1 MAYGR
6 SLRNGTRKRKLNY
19 NGPLNNMKKP
29 KIKHNKETKSLE
41 TNTTSNNNNN
51 NDDDILE
58 IDASLLKIDS
68 ESDRDA
74 QNANSS
80 KNTTD
85 DNSLKNVNIVASPS
99 KRTLQGAKKTK
110 IYLSRSP
117 LTKNDS
123 GIESSF
129 DNGANTSKI
138 FPNKNNNTSLS
149 DILNKMNQRKVLNET
164 IDFSFENELKDSDDL
179 AFVVNKDNTL
189 NNKKNKIS
197 SLDQF
202 NKYSSVRANRINS
215 TNKKNQSEKEIVH
228 LSDEEAEDKKK
239 PNEDINTSNM
249 KEKENKSQDIDI
261 HDLTSKRNGL
271 SDVKTPIRFNTAKII
286 WKNQNGNYNYQY
298 FDKNKEKLQLGASFS
313 STFFELLLEGFTTDK
328 ISYENVEIFSYKTG
342 FEAVVLEFKTPIKL
356 RKTNS
361 KSTGSLQSVVILK
374 VVCLEFSP
382 NKTSESQL
390 PGLLTERF
398 EKANNKL
405 IVNKNYKITFRTQLK
420 DKYKLGDESGL
431 LKSNTT
437 SSSQLQNSRF
447 NSLKDKT
454 YNSLTKHQFTQKRG
468 PSYSNKG
475 NVISSPSSGINKSNK
490 KQIETHNEVSTSLSR
505 NGIDPGSFF
514 GNNSSNKQYTSSLRG
529 LRKLEDVSKI
539 DEENLKT
546 ERENAKPNTNIV
558 SPNQSFS
565 GRVTRSKT
573 GSSNPKTRK
582 RYTEI
587 FDDTEYE
594 KTQPL
599 EMDLKHFFSDGS
611 SLIIHD
617 KDYQCLF
624 NGQWLNGTV
633 IDFFNKFFK
642 DDVFKLQV
650 TPKLENLKNV
660 EMKEE
665 KEEEKEEK
673 EEKDEKDE
681 EKNKEKETSLSKS
694 SDNDN
699 NCLNEGTSK
708 LEDNIKAEESDKN
721 PHLSKDFYIFSSYF
735 FLTLDNLEKVV
746 QSRWL
751 LKDDCAVMKKHKYH
765 IIPVNINYHWFGCIL
780 EDFYEKCLETQSM
793 IKEFEAKKEQENLG
807 KEESDNN
814 DILTNSE
821 DKDQNLVEEQ
831 SEEKN
836 DINIEENIFFENSEV
851 KTRADRHRHKTFL
864 NSNLNSKQQQKPLTL
879 RTKDLPKITIYVF
892 DSLRNLHQKELQ
904 PIKDF
909 LILFAL
915 TNFNI
920 KLNPVQLK
928 LRNSQVIKQPNM
940 NDCGVHL
947 ISNIKVFMKFTEKT
961 IRLWNSCSF
970 TGDDPELISFFK
982 ETYVKTSRKPLRDI
996 LDSLLEIAKTK
1007 KDSNNI
1013 ALEPIKID
1021 SKSDSEDDELMI
1033 IEKNSAKKKIP
1044 TNENDDISLEKN
1056 EHKINEPSVLQKLS
1070 DLQLEEEKEVENNKN
1085 FIIDAETKKAANEEI
1100 DRVFAESDSETSDD
1114 KNLITSNSQEL
1125 KLAHEIDL
1133 FSEKTENNKQ
1143 SDIEKLNE
1151 KNLTS
1156 NTSKYFDKK
1165 NSTKPSV
1172 NSDLLKDRKDNIAK
1186 SSQNVES
1193 SDQEFTN
1200 DDKIL
1205 YEKDEKKLKDLDEL
1219 SAKIQAAVNPEHLDT
1234 GKPILIL
1241 RDSTIQKQT
1250 SSDASDSTNFDNG
1263 TNNSQ
1268 IDSLSD
1274 NIRHRRKRKINN
1286 YKE

>member
-29 KIKHNKETKSLE
+29 KLKQNKETRSFE
-41 TNTTSNNNNN
+41 TNSNNN

-58 IDASLLKIDS
+58 IDESLLKIDS
-68 ESDRDA
+68 ESERDV

-110 IYLSRSP
+110 NYHPRSP

-129 DNGANTSKI
+129 DNGANTSKN
-138 FPNKNNNTSLS
+138 FLTKKNNTSLS
-149 DILNKMNQRKVLNET
+149 DILNKMNQRKVSNKT

-179 AFVVNKDNTL
+179 AFVVNEDNTL
-189 NNKKNKIS
+189 NKKNKIS

-202 NKYSSVRANRINS
+202 NKYSSVRANRINI

-228 LSDEEAEDKKK
+228 LSDEEEEEKEENDDV
-239 PNEDINTSNM
+239 NISNM

-261 HDLTSKRNGL
+261 NDLTSKRNGL
-271 SDVKTPIRFNTAKII
+271 SDVKTPIRFNTAKIV

-313 STFFELLLEGFTTDK
+313 STFFELILEGFTTDK
-328 ISYENVEIFSYKTG
+328 ISYENVEIFSYKSG

-356 RKTNS
+356 RKINS

-390 PGLLTERF
+390 AGLLTERF
-398 EKANNKL
+398 EKANNNL

-437 SSSQLQNSRF
+437 SSSFSSSQLQNSRF

-454 YNSLTKHQFTQKRG
+454 YNSLTKQQFVQKRG

-490 KQIETHNEVSTSLSR
+490 NQIETHKEASTSLSR

-514 GNNSSNKQYTSSLRG
+514 GNSDSNKNYTSSLRG

-539 DEENLKT
+539 DQENLKT
-546 ERENAKPNTNIV
+546 ERENAKPNTSIV

-565 GRVTRSKT
+565 GRVTRSQT
-573 GSSNPKTRK
+573 GSSNPKPRK

-650 TPKLENLKNV
+650 TPKLEDLKKV
-660 EMKEE
+660 EKEMKEE
-665 KEEEKEEK
+665 KEEEK
-673 EEKDEKDE
+673 
-681 EKNKEKETSLSKS
+681 SLIKPL
-694 SDNDN
+694 DNEN
-699 NCLNEGTSK
+699 NCLSEGTLK

-721 PHLSKDFYIFSSYF
+721 PHLSKNFYIFSSYF

-793 IKEFEAKKEQENLG
+793 IKEFETKKEQENLA
-807 KEESDNN
+807 KEESESK
-814 DILTNSE
+814 DILKNPEEKDADVVEEKSEKTNDSSI
-821 DKDQNLVEEQ
+821 DKD
-831 SEEKN
+831 
-836 DINIEENIFFENSEV
+836 IFFESSEA
-851 KTRADRHRHKTFL
+851 KTRADRHRLKTFL
-864 NSNLNSKQQQKPLTL
+864 NSNFNSKQQKPLTL

-982 ETYVKTSRKPLRDI
+982 ETYVKTSRKPLREI
-996 LDSLLEIAKTK
+996 LASLLEIAKTK

-1013 ALEPIKID
+1013 ALEPIKMD
-1021 SKSDSEDDELMI
+1021 SKSDSEDDELVI
-1033 IEKNSAKKKIP
+1033 IEKNSAKKKIS
-1044 TNENDDISLEKN
+1044 TDENDDIFSKKN
-1056 EHKINEPSVLQKLS
+1056 KHKINEPSVLQKLS
-1070 DLQLEEEKEVENNKN
+1070 DLQLAEEEDEENNKN
-1085 FIIDAETKKAANEEI
+1085 FIINAEIKKAANEEI

-1114 KNLITSNSQEL
+1114 KNPITSNSQEL
-1125 KLAHEIDL
+1125 GLAHEIGL
-1133 FSEKTENNKQ
+1133 FSEKTDNNKQ
-1143 SDIEKLNE
+1143 SGIEELNE
-1151 KNLTS
+1151 KNLTL

-1172 NSDLLKDRKDNIAK
+1172 NSGLLKDRKDNIAK
-1186 SSQNVES
+1186 SSQNIES
-1193 SDQEFTN
+1193 SDHEFTN
-1200 DDKIL
+1200 NDKIL
-1205 YEKDEKKLKDLDEL
+1205 YEKDEEKLKDLDEL
-1219 SAKIQAAVNPEHLDT
+1219 SAKIQAVVNPEHHNT
-1234 GKPILIL
+1234 GKPVL
-1241 RDSTIQKQT
+1241 RLLDSTIQKQ
-1250 SSDASDSTNFDNG
+1250 SNSDDSDSTNFKND

-1274 NIRHRRKRKINN
+1274 NIRHRRKRKIDS

>member
-29 KIKHNKETKSLE
+29 KIKQNKETKSLE
-41 TNTTSNNNNN
+41 TNTNSNNNT
-51 NDDDILE
+51 DDILE

-68 ESDRDA
+68 ESDRDV

-110 IYLSRSP
+110 TYLSRSP

-129 DNGANTSKI
+129 DNGANTSKKNL
-138 FPNKNNNTSLS
+138 NKKNNTSLS
-149 DILNKMNQRKVLNET
+149 DILNKMNQRKVSNQT
-164 IDFSFENELKDSDDL
+164 IDFSFENELNASDDL
-179 AFVVNKDNTL
+179 AFVVNEDNTL

-228 LSDEEAEDKKK
+228 LSDEEGKDEKE
-239 PNEDINTSNM
+239 PNEDVNISNM
-249 KEKENKSQDIDI
+249 KEKENNSHDIDI

-356 RKTNS
+356 RKANS

-382 NKTSESQL
+382 NKNSESQL

-398 EKANNKL
+398 EKANSKL

-420 DKYKLGDESGL
+420 DKYKLGDEIGL
-431 LKSNTT
+431 RKSNTT

-454 YNSLTKHQFTQKRG
+454 YNSLTKQQLTQKGG

-475 NVISSPSSGINKSNK
+475 NVISSPSSGINKSNQK
-490 KQIETHNEVSTSLSR
+490 KIETHKEASTSLSR

-514 GNNSSNKQYTSSLRG
+514 GNNSSNKHYASSLRG

-539 DEENLKT
+539 DEKNLKS
-546 ERENAKPNTNIV
+546 ERENAKPNASVVFN
-558 SPNQSFS
+558 NQNFS

-665 KEEEKEEK
+665 EKEEEKK
-673 EEKDEKDE
+673 EEKKE
-681 EKNKEKETSLSKS
+681 EKETSLNKS

-699 NCLNEGTSK
+699 NCLNEYTLK
-708 LEDNIKAEESDKN
+708 LEDNIKTEESERN

-793 IKEFEAKKEQENLG
+793 IKEFEAKKEQENLE
-807 KEESDNN
+807 KEKSDNN
-814 DILTNSE
+814 DILKNPE
-821 DKDQNLVEEQ
+821 DKDQDLVEEER
-831 SEEKN
+831 EEKN
-836 DINIEENIFFENSEV
+836 DINIEKDIFFESSEV
-851 KTRADRHRHKTFL
+851 KTRDDRYRLKTFL
-864 NSNLNSKQQQKPLTL
+864 NSNLNSKQQQKLLTL

-915 TNFNI
+915 KNFNI

-961 IRLWNSCSF
+961 IKLWNSCSF

-982 ETYVKTSRKPLRDI
+982 ETYVKTSRKPLREI
-996 LDSLLEIAKTK
+996 LASLLEIAKTK

-1013 ALEPIKID
+1013 ALEPMKID

-1056 EHKINEPSVLQKLS
+1056 EHKIKEPSVLQKLS
-1070 DLQLEEEKEVENNKN
+1070 DLQLEEEEEEEEKEKEEAINKN
-1085 FIIDAETKKAANEEI
+1085 FTIDAESKKAANEEI

-1114 KNLITSNSQEL
+1114 KNPITSNSQDL

-1133 FSEKTENNKQ
+1133 FFEKTDNNKQ
-1143 SDIEKLNE
+1143 SDIEELN
-1151 KNLTS
+1151 KKKLTS

-1172 NSDLLKDRKDNIAK
+1172 NSGLLKDRKDNIAK
-1186 SSQNVES
+1186 SSQNIES

-1200 DDKIL
+1200 DDYIL
-1205 YEKDEKKLKDLDEL
+1205 YEKDEEKLKDLDEL
-1219 SAKIQAAVNPEHLDT
+1219 SVKIQAAVNPEHHDT
-1234 GKPILIL
+1234 GNPILIL
-1241 RDSTIQKQT
+1241 RDSNIQKQS
-1250 SSDASDSTNFDNG
+1250 SSDALDFINFNND

-1274 NIRHRRKRKINN
+1274 NIRHKRKRKIKS
-1286 YKE
+1286 YKD

>member
-41 TNTTSNNNNN
+41 TNTTSNNNN
-51 NDDDILE
+51 DDDILE
-58 IDASLLKIDS
+58 IDESLLKIDS

-74 QNANSS
+74 QNANNS

-110 IYLSRSP
+110 TYHPRSP

-138 FPNKNNNTSLS
+138 FPNKKNNTSLS

-179 AFVVNKDNTL
+179 AFVVNEDNTF

-202 NKYSSVRANRINS
+202 NKYSSVRANRINI

-228 LSDEEAEDKKK
+228 LKENDDV
-239 PNEDINTSNM
+239 NISNM

-261 HDLTSKRNGL
+261 NDLTSKRNGL
-271 SDVKTPIRFNTAKII
+271 SDVKTPIRFNTAKIV

-313 STFFELLLEGFTTDK
+313 FTTDK
-328 ISYENVEIFSYKTG
+328 ISYENVEIFSYKSG

-374 VVCLEFSP
+374 SIA
-382 NKTSESQL
+382 
-390 PGLLTERF
+390 GLLTERF

-420 DKYKLGDESGL
+420 DKYKLGDESG
-431 LKSNTT
+431 
-437 SSSQLQNSRF
+437 F

-454 YNSLTKHQFTQKRG
+454 YNSLTKQQFVQKRG

-490 KQIETHNEVSTSLSR
+490 NQIETHNEVSTSLSR

-514 GNNSSNKQYTSSLRG
+514 GNNDSNKNYTSSLRG

-650 TPKLENLKNV
+650 TPKLENLKKV
-660 EMKEE
+660 EKEKKEE
-665 KEEEKEEK
+665 KKEEK
-673 EEKDEKDE
+673 KR
-681 EKNKEKETSLSKS
+681 SL
-694 SDNDN
+694 N
-699 NCLNEGTSK
+699 
-708 LEDNIKAEESDKN
+708 
-721 PHLSKDFYIFSSYF
+721 
-735 FLTLDNLEKVV
+735 NLEKVV

-751 LKDDCAVMKKHKYH
+751 LKDDCAVIKKHKYH

-793 IKEFEAKKEQENLG
+793 IK
-807 KEESDNN
+807 
-814 DILTNSE
+814 
-821 DKDQNLVEEQ
+821 DK
-831 SEEKN
+831 
-836 DINIEENIFFENSEV
+836 
-851 KTRADRHRHKTFL
+851 
-864 NSNLNSKQQQKPLTL
+864 QQKPLTL

-982 ETYVKTSRKPLRDI
+982 ETYVKTSRKPLREI
-996 LDSLLEIAKTK
+996 LASLLEIAKTK

-1013 ALEPIKID
+1013 ALEPIKMD
-1021 SKSDSEDDELMI
+1021 SKSDSEDDELN
-1033 IEKNSAKKKIP
+1033 K
-1044 TNENDDISLEKN
+1044 
-1056 EHKINEPSVLQKLS
+1056 HKINEPSVLQKLS
-1070 DLQLEEEKEVENNKN
+1070 DLQLEEEEDEENNKN
-1085 FIIDAETKKAANEEI
+1085 FIINAEIKKAANEEI

-1114 KNLITSNSQEL
+1114 KNPITSNSQEL

-1143 SDIEKLNE
+1143 SGIEELNE
-1151 KNLTS
+1151 KNLTL

-1186 SSQNVES
+1186 SSQNIES

-1205 YEKDEKKLKDLDEL
+1205 YEKDEEKLKDLDEL
-1219 SAKIQAAVNPEHLDT
+1219 NAKIQAVVNPEQHNT

-1241 RDSTIQKQT
+1241 LDSTIQKQ
-1250 SSDASDSTNFDNG
+1250 SSFDDSDSTNFDND